1 VGTILQRMIFWDLL
15 KIFAITLVSLTGLF
29 LLGGLVAEA
38 SQRGLAPAQILTIIP
53 LMIPS
58 MLPYT
63 IPAAT
68 LFATCNVYGRLAKD
82 NEITALRAAGVSLA
96 RILLPSAL
104 LGVLS
109 SGATLGLYYSTI
121 PRSCLMVREHLLGD
135 VNDLLYTALK
145 RNGSISHRKLP
156 YVLFVREVR
165 GDRLIDAIDQALTRV
180 TAKMSGKG

>member
-1 VGTILQRMIFWDLL
+1 MIFWDLL

-82 NEITALRAAGVSLA
+82 NETTALRAAGVNLLTILTPSLV
-96 RILLPSAL
+96 
-104 LGVLS
+104 LGLAATA
-109 SGATLGLYYSTI
+109 ATLGLYYYTI
-121 PRSCLMVREHLLGD
+121 PRSYQLVREHLLSD
-135 VNDLLYTALK
+135 TNEVLYTLLK
-145 RNGSISHRKLP
+145 RN
-156 YVLFVREVR
+156 
-165 GDRLIDAIDQALTRV
+165 
-180 TAKMSGKG
+180 